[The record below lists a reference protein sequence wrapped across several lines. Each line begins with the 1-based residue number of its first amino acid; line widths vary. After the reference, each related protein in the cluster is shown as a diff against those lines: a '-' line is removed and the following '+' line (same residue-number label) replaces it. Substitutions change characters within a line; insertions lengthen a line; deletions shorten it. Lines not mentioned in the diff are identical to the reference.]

1 MYLIYSNEVYDDW
14 TIVGVMET
22 KDESKKICDILNN
35 NSEKNGRYYEFIEI
49 PILNLNTI
57 QTNNILQ
64 EAYTVYYNVSDDKLI
79 KISKESFLTIKTDF
93 YDTNITPSKQLNLYR
108 SPYNRIHASFTF
120 VDQFNENDRSD
131 EYLYRMKELI
141 KEHSDEIEHL
151 KEKIKMSSK
160 HSGMYVE
167 GEEYE

>member
-22 KDESKKICDILNN
+22 KDESKKLCDILNN

-49 PILNLNTI
+49 PILNLNDI
-57 QTNNILQ
+57 QSNKILQ

-79 KISKESFLTIKTDF
+79 KNSKESFLNIKTDF
-93 YDTNITPSKQLNLYR
+93 YDNNITPSKQLNLYR
-108 SPYNRIHASFTF
+108 NPYNRIHASYTF
-120 VDQFNENDRSD
+120 VDEFNENDRSD
-131 EYLYRMKELI
+131 EYLDRMKELI
-141 KEHSDEIEHL
+141 KEYSNEIEQL
-151 KEKIKMSSK
+151 KKQIKTSLK